1 MFAHIH
7 VYYNSVKSTYFR
19 HTVILFFYG
28 KNTTYF
34 SYMQA
39 KRREN
44 AKLYQEK
51 NEQKSPAA
59 PCREWRGTGRRTESL
74 ESGFG
79 WLASERGGAGEP
91 WGWSAAGDAA
101 HAEGGAD
108 GGEHGR
114 SEVPEEL
121 DEALAV
127 FRGHGGGLL
136 SVGVRHRVPVGSA

>member
-1 MFAHIH
+1 
-7 VYYNSVKSTYFR
+7 
-19 HTVILFFYG
+19 
-28 KNTTYF
+28 
-34 SYMQA
+34 MQA

-59 PCREWRGTGRRTESL
+59 PCREWRGTGRRMISL

-79 WLASERGGAGEP
+79 RLASERGGAGRRR
-91 WGWSAAGDAA
+91 GRSVAGDAA

-127 FRGHGGGLL
+127 FRGHGWGLL
-136 SVGVRHRVPVGSA
+136 SVWGSDIGFLSVQLRQRAPRRLRPRSWP